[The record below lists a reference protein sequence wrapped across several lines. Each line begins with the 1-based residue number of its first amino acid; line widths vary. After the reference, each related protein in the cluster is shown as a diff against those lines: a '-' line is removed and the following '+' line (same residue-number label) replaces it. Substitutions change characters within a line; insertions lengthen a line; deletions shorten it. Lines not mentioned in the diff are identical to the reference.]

1 MAVGGGGAPRM
12 ATSAR
17 SERARLVGG
26 LKKLAAIKL
35 SDLAREDLSDRG
47 LSFRGGSSYFQKTA
61 ALFSDLQRSDLRRV
75 RSSDL
80 TIMADHAERV
90 LSQFEEI
97 LRFTGDGIEDPAAV
111 RSYLIGEVRDSYGRI
126 RDDVT
131 LMARRP
137 ASETERGIEAPW
149 YAGMPLAIALMA
161 ALVGCAY
168 VAYQYTPAMYFAHS
182 LLNSLRGLN
191 PQQ

>member
-1 MAVGGGGAPRM
+1 M

-17 SERARLVGG
+17 SERARLNAC

-35 SDLAREDLSDRG
+35 SDLAREDLGDRG
-47 LSFRGGSSYFQKTA
+47 LSFRGGLSYFQKTLG
-61 ALFSDLQRSDLRRV
+61 LFYDLQRSDLRRV

-80 TIMADHAERV
+80 TILADHAERV
-90 LSQFEEI
+90 LAQFEEI
-97 LRFTGDGIEDPAAV
+97 LGFTGDGIEDPAAV
-111 RSYLIGEVRDSYGRI
+111 RSHLIGEVRDSYGKI

-137 ASETERGIEAPW
+137 ASETERGMEAPW
-149 YAGMPLAIALMA
+149 YVGMPFALALLVALA
-161 ALVGCAY
+161 GCAY
-168 VAYQYTPAMYFAHS
+168 VAYRFTPAMYFANN